1 MFFEEGILS
10 HSSASLAIKCEFIKL
25 ETPLLLLASTLF
37 FASLASFFG

>member
-25 ETPLLLLASTLF
+25 GTPLLLASTLF